1 MLDIGNFT
9 KLIVC
14 NSGQKE
20 KQVQLKIDE
29 SVLDQCLCEE
39 LGNDFKMQAIKDM
52 QKLVLRQICRPA
64 QSSNKVGLPVKTI
77 V

>member
-39 LGNDFKMQAIKDM
+39 QNDLKMQAIKDM

-64 QSSNKVGLPVKTI
+64 QSSD
-77 V
+77 